1 MEKAYQTLD
10 ISWSTILKVSFAI
23 FCFYIIYLIK
33 DILVLTFFAFVISVL
48 FNPVIDFLRNRGLP
62 RVLAAVFVYV
72 GILGIVSLLFYSLF
86 PIIFLEIKQ
95 LSQFFPQYFEKL
107 APPLRELGLEAFES
121 MESFFEVLGS
131 FLQKASADIFSA
143 VSAIFGGI
151 GSAFFVI
158 SIAFFISL
166 EEKGIERFLSLF
178 TPSDHQDKV
187 FEVWVKCQR
196 KVSGWFGSRILS
208 GVFVTILSFITFKL
222 FNVQYA
228 FILSFLAG
236 VLEIIPI
243 LGPILT
249 GLVAFILV
257 SLDSL
262 LKAFFV
268 LGAFILIQQIE
279 GNILTPILGKKFVGI
294 SPALVLISLAI
305 GGRLLGILGAV
316 LSIPIAGILFE
327 FWKDFLMK
335 KKR

>member
-208 GVFVTILSFITFKL
+208 GVFVAILSFITFKL

>member
-1 MEKAYQTLD
+1 MEKTYQTLD
-10 ISWSTILKVSFAI
+10 ISWSTILKISFAI

-208 GVFVTILSFITFKL
+208 GVFVAILSFITFKL